1 MYSNSYVF
9 TADNFIKLI
18 LILTRVR
25 ANIPVIMMGETGCGK
40 TSLLRVLSKLQ
51 NKGELK
57 MKIKNIHAGIE
68 EENGEPAIL
77 S

>member
-1 MYSNSYVF
+1 
-9 TADNFIKLI
+9 
-18 LILTRVR
+18 
-25 ANIPVIMMGETGCGK
+25 MGETGCGK

-68 EENGEPAIL
+68 EEDIVRFINNVQIELNDEIDL
-77 S
+77 KIEV